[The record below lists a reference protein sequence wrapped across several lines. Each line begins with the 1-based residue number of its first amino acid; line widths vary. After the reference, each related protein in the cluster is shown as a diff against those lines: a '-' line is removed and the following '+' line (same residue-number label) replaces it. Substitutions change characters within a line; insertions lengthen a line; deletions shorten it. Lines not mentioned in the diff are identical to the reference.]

1 MAGMLTGEEKDKGI
15 ELSEGIKCK
24 VEDGVWMCLYPGT
37 DAWVTMP
44 NNEAPDEVFS
54 PVVKF

>member
-1 MAGMLTGEEKDKGI
+1 MLTGNTVEDKGV

-24 VEDGVWMCLYPGT
+24 VENGVWMCLYPGT
-37 DAWVTMP
+37 DDWVTMP